1 MADATRVGLFG
12 VGSTNFMFGVG
23 RPVDGRITDVSVEA
37 TRPHELETQVTHAI
51 GVLNE
56 DGDRPLDAIALA
68 TPGLV
73 ENGTVYKFDTP
84 DGKVID
90 RIDIGATVEREY
102 GLPVYLENDCNA
114 AALAEWHYGEGRS
127 ADCVAHVTFGTGIGG
142 GVVADGK
149 LFRGET
155 GHAAEFG
162 LISLAPDS
170 DLQSG
175 GVPGAWEAFCSGR
188 GIPKHARHRL
198 ARTERPSELRDRDE
212 LTAQMVF
219 TAAEKGDPFADDV
232 LARVGRLNAAGIGAI
247 ANAVNPGI
255 VTLGGGVA
263 INNSDRILAG
273 LDRHLARYC
282 FVDPP
287 EVRMSTLQEEIG
299 LYGALGTY
307 VQQARTAGIP
317 EGSVRATTDD

>member
-12 VGSTNFMFGVG
+12 VGSTNFMYGIG
-23 RPVDGRITDVSVEA
+23 RPADGQITEVSVEPS
-37 TRPHELETQVTHAI
+37 RPHELETQVTHAI
-51 GVLNE
+51 GALNE

-73 ENGTVYKFDTP
+73 EKGTVCKFDTP
-84 DGKVID
+84 DGEVID
-90 RIDIGATVEREY
+90 RIDIGATVEREF
-102 GLPVYLENDCNA
+102 GLPVHLENDCTA
-114 AALAEWHYGEGRS
+114 AALAEWYYGEGRG

-142 GVVADGK
+142 GVVASGN
-149 LFRGET
+149 LLRGET

-198 ARTERPSELRDRDE
+198 AHTERPSELRDRDE

-219 TAAEKGDPFADDV
+219 TAAENGDAFADDL

-263 INNSDRILAG
+263 LNNPDRILAE

-287 EVRMSTLQEEIG
+287 EVRMSTLREEIG

-307 VQQARTAGIP
+307 VQQARTAGTP
-317 EGSVRATTDD
+317 AGNVRATTDD